1 MRSAGFVRLR
11 DDPVS
16 LAEVREPEGLN
27 RAVCKTV
34 VGLTGDRGFESFS
47 LQRRVCLSWDFIF
60 VVKNPGL
67 PRGSAW
73 T

>member
-16 LAEVREPEGLN
+16 LAEVQEPEGLN

-47 LQRRVCLSWDFIF
+47 LQQRVHCEPD
-60 VVKNPGL
+60 
-67 PRGSAW
+67 
-73 T
+73 